1 MLTYDFQIS
10 PWAPSIFFQKC
21 MVGGFSLKIKDG
33 LKWFRQFLRTYN
45 ILVTLHEKPY
55 FPGSGISWKAQK
67 DQTNITFT
75 SPFWLKKRSYSNKRK
90 AQNKNFLVAEN
101 MNFSVISKYHLF
113 INFLS
118 QKRLHFPSWKS
129 SKQEL
134 FINW

>member
-67 DQTNITFT
+67 DQANITFT
-75 SPFWLKKRSYSNKRK
+75 STFWLKKNT
-90 AQNKNFLVAEN
+90 V
-101 MNFSVISKYHLF
+101 
-113 INFLS
+113 
-118 QKRLHFPSWKS
+118 FPSPKS

-134 FINW
+134 FGSPKHELFSNQ